1 MTNQPRK
8 AADYFRALFEV
19 RAIILGVSLL
29 ELIVV
34 SVRVSRWYEE
44 FGERPGDF
52 YPNVELN
59 IPILLVLASVMLLIS
74 RWWSHLIAFVVSGW
88 VIYFLGYVALRAAS
102 KARDVPLLSSEAVR
116 VWFAAKSN
124 WQIQEFLQLALAL
137 IILCYVVVALLRQW
151 RGGPAGSVT
160 AHT

>member
-1 MTNQPRK
+1 VTNHPRK
-8 AADYFRALFEV
+8 AADYFRVLFDL
-19 RAIILGVSLL
+19 RGIILAVSLL
-29 ELIVV
+29 QLIVI
-34 SVRVSRWYEE
+34 SLGVSRWYEE
-44 FGERPGDF
+44 LGRRPSDF
-52 YPNVELN
+52 YPNAELN
-59 IPILLVLASVMLLIS
+59 IPIVLVLASVMLLIS

-151 RGGPAGSVT
+151 RGPAASIT